1 MKMKTN
7 AFVEMSAKE
16 LQTTEGGSRIT
27 YHITAITAAVFALA
41 ESIVQ
46 AVRALV
52 AIRPPR
58 P

>member
-1 MKMKTN
+1 MKTN
-7 AFVEMSAKE
+7 VFVEMSAKE
-16 LQTTEGGSRIT
+16 LQTIEGGSSIR
-27 YHITAITAAVFALA
+27 YHITAITAAAFALA

-52 AIRPPR
+52 AIRPSR